1 MIEAKDGAASER
13 IGVVEQS
20 RQEQR
25 HTGMNRWLAVAALIV
40 PALALALG
48 ACGASGPPGVQTGT
62 PSATAGTP
70 TTVSATAVYGTPPA
84 AEASGTATRPETTPA
99 PSASAIPGE
108 SGVEGVVLAGPTCPV
123 ERIDSPCPD
132 RPVSLTLG
140 FYTAT
145 HSTPASPVATTT
157 SGADGQ
163 FRVALPPG
171 TYVVQRACGPQNCT
185 QFPSLRP
192 VMVEVR
198 PGGYIRVTLQADTG
212 IR

>member
-1 MIEAKDGAASER
+1 M
-13 IGVVEQS
+13 
-20 RQEQR
+20 
-25 HTGMNRWLAVAALIV
+25 AALIV

-84 AEASGTATRPETTPA
+84 PEASGTATRPETTPA
-99 PSASAIPGE
+99 PSASAVPGE

-145 HSTPASPVATTT
+145 HSTPAVPVATAT
-157 SGADGQ
+157 SDAGGR
-163 FRVALPPG
+163 FRLALPPG
-171 TYVVQRACGPQNCT
+171 TYIVQRACGPQNCA
-185 QFPSLRP
+185 QFPSVKP
-192 VMVEVR
+192 VMVEVQAGR
-198 PGGYIRVTLQADTG
+198 FTNLTVNADTG